1 MTYRG
6 GVQGLVGWGGV
17 SVVLAE
23 PVHLQHV
30 AVGVRGPS
38 NSRPRQVSEPGELPG
53 KGGGRRRDS

>member
-1 MTYRG
+1 M
-6 GVQGLVGWGGV
+6 GWGGV

-38 NSRPRQVSEPGELPG
+38 NSRPRQVSEPGELTG